1 MGSNN
6 WRGTLSGVISEIEAT
21 GTTELS
27 DGSRVPLHSHIPP
40 GGGELIRRSIAA
52 TKPKLGIEVG
62 LAFGISTL
70 YILDAMQQHGGGKLI
85 GMDPAQH
92 DHTWRG
98 GGLHNVRRAGFAENY
113 EFWEQTSQ
121 NILPRLSASGA
132 RIQFAFLDGWHTF
145 DHTLIDFFYA
155 DAMLDVGGIIVV
167 DDTGYPAI
175 GRLCDFVLANRDYSV
190 FGIDSQLRSPS
201 LRVKIKRAAQAL
213 LHPIVR
219 DDLTPDHLVVR
230 RQSAA
235 RNSTSI
241 ALQKRGND
249 SRRFDHFVPF

>member
-1 MGSNN
+1 MAWRSGS
-6 WRGTLSGVISEIEAT
+6 
-21 GTTELS
+21 
-27 DGSRVPLHSHIPP
+27 P
-40 GGGELIRRSIAA
+40 
-52 TKPKLGIEVG
+52 
-62 LAFGISTL
+62 TL

-155 DAMLDVGGIIVV
+155 DTMLDVGGIIVV

-190 FGIDSQLRSPS
+190 FGIDWPAAIASVASKSNAQLRP
-201 LRVKIKRAAQAL
+201 L

-230 RQSAA
+230 RRAQLGTAQALLFRSVGMKLEGSITSFLSENTTR
-235 RNSTSI
+235 RNSKCPFNI
-241 ALQKRGND
+241 
-249 SRRFDHFVPF
+249 RRSSQ